1 MEFSKVTHFMESL
14 KDIGIPG
21 ADLSIYLKGEE
32 VFRHRTG
39 FANLESQI
47 PIAPDTLYS
56 IYSMT
61 KVVTCVSALRLFEE
75 GRFLLN
81 DPLSN
86 YLPEFKEMQVRHTH
100 ENGATSILPAKKP
113 IRIVDLFTMSSG
125 VTYAFTDHVQK
136 LLQETDGNSTL
147 KDMVSAIAKDP
158 LFFEPGDRY
167 HYGFSHD
174 ILGHLVEVLTGKTIG
189 EYFYENIFAPLGMED
204 TFFKVPP
211 EKQHRFANCYV
222 IEEEAEDKYKHSINK
237 NGPLRFVDPDYK
249 FESPGGGLVS
259 TIDDYAKFANTLC
272 AGGTAVNKYRL
283 LGKAT
288 VNLMRANQLDDA
300 RMKDFDGPAHGY
312 GYGLGVR
319 TMVNPAI
326 GGASS
331 NVGEFGWSG
340 LAGTYVLMDPSIGLT
355 YVYAHQLMPSKE
367 EYVAPRLRNII
378 YGCL

>member
-1 MEFSKVTHFMESL
+1 MDFSRVVQFLESL

-21 ADLSIYLKGEE
+21 SDLAIYLKGKE

-39 FANLESQI
+39 FASLESQT

-75 GRFLLN
+75 GKFLLN
-81 DPLSN
+81 DPLSA
-86 YLPEFKEMQVRHTH
+86 YLPEFKDMQVQRTH
-100 ENGATSILPAKKP
+100 ENGSVSVAPATKP

-125 VTYAFTDHVQK
+125 VTYNFTEHVK
-136 LLQETDGNSTL
+136 ELLDKTNDNASL
-147 KDMVSAIAKDP
+147 KDLVQAIAKDP
-158 LFFEPGDRY
+158 LYFEPGERY

-174 ILGHLVEVLTGKTIG
+174 ILGYLVEVLTGKTIG
-189 EYFYENIFAPLGMED
+189 EYFYDNIFAPLEMND

-211 EKQHRFANCYV
+211 EKQHRFATCYV
-222 IEEEAEDKYKHSINK
+222 YDEKKRKHTINED
-237 NGPLRFVDPDYK
+237 GPLRFTDPEYK
-249 FESPGGGLVS
+249 LESPGGGLVS

-272 AGGTAVNKYRL
+272 GGGTWVNKYRL
-283 LGKAT
+283 LSKPT
-288 VNLMRANQLDDA
+288 IDLMRANQLDDV
-300 RMKDFDGPAHGY
+300 RIKDFGFTRHGY

-319 TMVNPAI
+319 TMVNPAV
-326 GGASS
+326 GGA
-331 NVGEFGWSG
+331 NCNIGEFGWAG

-355 YVYAHQLMPSKE
+355 YVYVHQLMPSKE
-367 EYVAPRLRNII
+367 DFVAPRLKNII